1 MKMKSKNNKLPETP
15 TERNVGGPEDS
26 WRGKTPPSVY
36 PASDKESPIS
46 TSEMAVMGKLG
57 GGGGGRG
64 RFRGDGIWERRR
76 DFEKVCQCSSSATEA
91 FAAGMLFS
99 NKSVLLLKWER

>member
-46 TSEMAVMGKLG
+46 TSEMAVMGILG
-57 GGGGGRG
+57 GGGGGVSDETESG
-64 RFRGDGIWERRR
+64 KDGGISRRYVSVR
-76 DFEKVCQCSSSATEA
+76 ALPQKHSQQECSFQTRA
-91 FAAGMLFS
+91 FCF
-99 NKSVLLLKWER
+99 